1 MNKSRLKLAV
11 LSLALAGA
19 AAGIEA
25 RGSDFNAEIAD
36 GGARVEVRGLVFELP
51 ARGRLRLVEGGDAA
65 FLLSHNIRVAGEN
78 GMVAVYEDFRDD
90 RIELTAN
97 TPERIVVR
105 CDRSL
110 GLHDYKGD
118 GKKKP
123 WDAARLVTDYVF
135 RKDVPGVVSVSR
147 LIAHRPYFFMSWFT
161 TASVPSARFSVDGA
175 PLRRYPVS
183 EDFKKLPDGYRTR
196 AYSYITGE
204 SPDGRLWYLGKE
216 FANFNP
222 FGDGKPGTFYTRSSE
237 TPPSPGRT
245 VAPGEEIVLSAA
257 LGRLIE
263 DGDLDRLRS
272 LRSGDDMVPVLKRR
286 RDWMSTPVVVRRGEL
301 PDSRPVAGLGWN
313 GANDLGFALRLVQ
326 DEKGIAALAE
336 VTDENVVNR
345 FTGKNVGL
353 GDSVHVSFADAE
365 GGRTLD
371 RVYSAADAKRTP
383 CGYEL
388 EFAIGWDELAAAGI
402 ARGDAVRFNLCVAD
416 QDGSTDL
423 ENWMGVADGILGGR
437 DPGRWPFLDLAG
449 VMPLFAPERKALP
462 PESEMRSR
470 IDAVEKA
477 NRALAGG
484 EGDEYI
490 SALRAMTEYFVDFM
504 RVDLELK
511 EGRSV
516 PVSMMKNGPRMIDA
530 DYRYYIL
537 DRIRRNLDD
546 LEVIHRELKARL
558 ADLVAGRVRPVVTV
572 KHDFTRRPAIEDGG
586 FKVDGRELLLIGPDT
601 WTNSRQWRHRDVDY
615 IARTGFNQMNVFYV
629 AGTNRDEVA
638 RRAHAA
644 GLYCAWGSCTH
655 GFDVTDPTN
664 RWPRIALERLRPEA
678 NIGCLNAPADQG
690 PNFVYQISFPEQWS
704 RAKEKTPGWAEG
716 FRSHLKSKF
725 GSLEGLNAAL
735 GSGYGSW
742 TNIDFAAA
750 LVNDALKYESFVY
763 RMKTN
768 MKSEIPQQQWKR
780 RRYGMPNSVHFSSS
794 YNMTGLDPLVALT
807 DFEALWSMFD
817 ITGFDGGLNCNGG
830 EWAVD
835 FAIGGF
841 DIDFSRSVY
850 PMKPV
855 ANNETHTGSDGVYR
869 EYPPKMT
876 YLLNM
881 LPFLLGQNASSV
893 WNWANSR
900 HTYGE
905 YAFTRAC
912 TYREMVR
919 CALDLR
925 AHADVIGSFRH
936 APNPPFRILHSLP
949 SMAERDPYMQSL
961 YGVYA
966 ALSFTG
972 WPVRFITER
981 HLAKGDFKGARVIV
995 VPDARRVSEKT
1006 FSALAE
1012 FRRRGGTVLVDGALA
1027 LAKDQWGKT
1036 VAGRKVEI
1044 AGFSRFADGG
1054 SRTRFET
1061 LNGILADKR
1070 LSPPVRV
1077 TGKDGRPPFGVM
1089 WRSAV
1094 TPDGT
1099 EAVFLVNL
1107 ARVPVEVNVPGSWEN
1122 VLEGGRSISGPLILS
1137 SMDIVIGKRKRNR
1150 LVE

>member
-1 MNKSRLKLAV
+1 MKMSGKFGMKSV
-11 LSLALAGA
+11 VSSLALAGMTVA
-19 AAGIEA
+19 AAASESEFKA
-25 RGSDFNAEIAD
+25 EVVGS
-36 GGARVEVRGLVFELP
+36 GARVEVRGLVFELP
-51 ARGRLRLVEGGDAA
+51 ARGRLRLVENGNKSY
-65 FLLSHNIRVAGEN
+65 LLSHNIRVAGKN

-97 TPERIVVR
+97 TSERIVIR
-105 CDRSL
+105 TDRSL

-118 GKKKP
+118 GKKTP

-135 RKDVPGVVSVSR
+135 RKDVPGVVTVSR
-147 LIAHRPYFFMSWFT
+147 LVAHKPYFFISWFT
-161 TASVPSARFSVDGA
+161 TASVPSARFAVDGA
-175 PLRRYPVS
+175 PLRRYPVK
-183 EDFKKLPDGYRTR
+183 EDFSKSPDGYRTR

-216 FANFNP
+216 FANFSP
-222 FGDGKPGTFYTRSSE
+222 VADGKPGTFYTRSNE
-237 TPPSPGRT
+237 TPPSPGRP
-245 VAPGEEIVLSAA
+245 VSAGEEIVLSAA
-257 LGRLIE
+257 LGRLMA
-263 DGDLDRLRS
+263 DDDLARLRA

-286 RDWMSTPVVVRRGEL
+286 KDWMCTPVAVRRGEL

-313 GANDLGFALRLVQ
+313 GDKDLSFTLRLVH

-345 FTGKNVGL
+345 FSGGNIGL

-365 GGRTLD
+365 GKRTLD
-371 RVYSAADAKRTP
+371 KVYSAAKAKRTP
-383 CGYEL
+383 SGYAL
-388 EFAIGWDELAAAGI
+388 EFAIGWDELAASGI
-402 ARGDAVRFNLCVAD
+402 ARDSAVRFNLCVAD
-416 QDGSTDL
+416 QDAGTDL

-437 DPGRWPFLDLAG
+437 DPRLWPFIDLAG
-449 VMPLFAPERKALP
+449 VMPVFAPEQRSLP
-462 PESEMRSR
+462 PEDEMKGR
-470 IDAVEKA
+470 IDALEKA
-477 NRALAGG
+477 NRALPDDS
-484 EGDEYI
+484 GDEYV
-490 SALRAMTEYFVDFM
+490 SSLKAMTEYFIDFM
-504 RVDLELK
+504 RSDLELK
-511 EGRSV
+511 EGCRV
-516 PVSMMKNGPRMIDA
+516 PVSMMKNGPRLIDA

-537 DRIRRNLDD
+537 DRIQRNLDE
-546 LEVIHRELKARL
+546 LEVIQRELKVRL
-558 ADLVAGRVRPVVTV
+558 RDLAAGRVLPVVTV
-572 KHDFTRRPAIEDGG
+572 KHDFTKRPRIEDGG

-601 WTNSRQWRHRDVDY
+601 WTNSRWWQHRDVDY

-629 AGTNRDEVA
+629 GGTNRDEVA

-664 RWPRIALERLRPEA
+664 KWPRIALERTRPEA
-678 NIGCLNAPADQG
+678 NIGCLNAPTNQG

-704 RAKEKTPGWAEG
+704 RAREKTPAWAEG
-716 FRSHLKSKF
+716 FRSHLERKF
-725 GSLEGLNAAL
+725 GSLEGLNESL
-735 GSGYGSW
+735 GTGYGSW

-750 LVNDALKYESFVY
+750 LGNDALKYESFVY
-763 RMKTN
+763 RMKVN

-794 YNMTGLDPLVALT
+794 YNLTGLDPLVALT

-817 ITGFDGGLNCNGG
+817 ITGFDGGLNHNGG
-830 EWAVD
+830 EWIID
-835 FAIGGF
+835 FAVGGF

-855 ANNETHTGSDGVYR
+855 ANNETHTGSDGLYR
-869 EYPPKMT
+869 EYPRKMT

-912 TYREMVR
+912 TYREMIC

-925 AHADVIGSFRH
+925 RHADVIGAFRH

-961 YGVYA
+961 YGIYA

-972 WPVRFITER
+972 WPVRYITER
-981 HLAKGDFKGARVIV
+981 HLAKGEFKGAQVIV

-1006 FSALAE
+1006 FAALAE
-1012 FRRRGGTVLVDGALA
+1012 FRRTGGTVIVDGELA
-1027 LAKDQWGKT
+1027 LTKDQWGKP
-1036 VAGRKVEI
+1036 VAGRKAEI
-1044 AGFSRFADGG
+1044 ARFIRFADGG

-1061 LNGILADKR
+1061 LNRVLEAKNLR
-1070 LSPPVRV
+1070 APVRV

-1089 WRSAV
+1089 WRNAV
-1094 TPDGT
+1094 TADGKDV
-1099 EAVFLVNL
+1099 VFLVNL
-1107 ARVPVEVNVPGSWEN
+1107 SRTPVEVNLPGAWTDVLGGQGKLPRRL
-1122 VLEGGRSISGPLILS
+1122 VLE
-1137 SMDIVIGKRKRNR
+1137 SMDVVVGMAP
-1150 LVE
+1150 